1 MKQQNEIIGIF
12 DWVPANEDIIFY
24 YDDSIS
30 DGMVVKA
37 NFTRFIPI
45 IRESFSSYVI
55 KQSHFRKRMAMICH
69 HLNYF
74 IKFYDLDHS
83 ILLSLISIKY
93 LIERN
98 TEISEETFRHLMKT
112 RVLTHNFI
120 RSVLDITDDLYVLH
134 IDNDDGK
141 YKSTPKITDTQ
152 GKILV
157 AFSFAMKFLFPTI
170 THFVNINTNYVEK
183 TAYIK
188 CFKNV
193 FMDMIELMENEICVE
208 NYVKAKIKE
217 GVMTPEESKS
227 ITIKDIDKDEIW
239 NYHPNAYNALCELI
253 RGRVERNRQK
263 DETIWIKKQQI
274 RGDNVE
280 SFIQVF
286 ISEILIVKGLYK
298 LDYRRNPVSYI
309 DGILFQSYNNFKQEN
324 FEFKP
329 VDITDDDS
337 SGDTEYMSRAEAME
351 MSSYFM
357 DESSLLI
364 NDVNSTKVMAEIK
377 EKFNI
382 PISKEKFDFY
392 MTHCK
397 FTYINQELLRC
408 FFTKYFHDSFA
419 LKGLNKRDLMTL
431 TIILKEYLQMN
442 NMYLLSQLLTANIM
456 GKYRESPIRN
466 NKFKEKLETHDM
478 YLNVV
483 KPKFKYIYELGM
495 KEDKIK
501 KLLSI
506 MINSSFVCVDFNEQ
520 INGLEVDNV
529 SIDQLN
535 NEFCQFLSII

>member
-1 MKQQNEIIGIF
+1 MKQEKEIIGIF
-12 DWVPANEDIIFY
+12 EWEPKKEEIIFY
-24 YDDSIS
+24 YDDSIA

-37 NFTRFIPI
+37 NFSKFIPV

-74 IKFYDLDHS
+74 IAHYDCDHS
-83 ILLSLISIKY
+83 ILMSFISVKY
-93 LIERN
+93 LIESN
-98 TEISEETFRHLMKT
+98 TDITEEDFRTLMK
-112 RVLTHNFI
+112 RRILTPNFLT
-120 RSVLDITDDLYVLH
+120 SVLAITNDLYELH

-141 YKSTPKITDTQ
+141 YKSTPKITDVQ

-170 THFVNINTNYVEK
+170 THFVNINTNYTEK

-193 FMDMIELMENEICVE
+193 FMDMIELMENKICVD
-208 NYVKAKIKE
+208 NYVKDKIACGQLTIADKN
-217 GVMTPEESKS
+217 S
-227 ITIKDIDKDEIW
+227 ITIKDIPEERIQD
-239 NYHPNAYNALCELI
+239 YHPNAYNALCELI

-263 DETIWIKKQQI
+263 DEIIWIKKQQI

-351 MSSYFM
+351 MASYFM
-357 DESSLLI
+357 DESTLLI
-364 NDVNSTKVMAEIK
+364 NDVNNTRVMAEIK

-382 PISKEKFDFY
+382 PISKEKLDFY
-392 MTHCK
+392 MNNCT

-419 LKGLNKRDLMTL
+419 LKGLNKRDLMIL

-442 NMYLLSQLLTANIM
+442 NMYLLSQFITANIM

-495 KEDKIK
+495 KEDKIRK
-501 KLLSI
+501 ILSI
-506 MINSSFVCVDFNEQ
+506 MINSSFVCVDINPQ

>member
-1 MKQQNEIIGIF
+1 
-12 DWVPANEDIIFY
+12 
-24 YDDSIS
+24 
-30 DGMVVKA
+30 
-37 NFTRFIPI
+37 
-45 IRESFSSYVI
+45 
-55 KQSHFRKRMAMICH
+55 
-69 HLNYF
+69 
-74 IKFYDLDHS
+74 
-83 ILLSLISIKY
+83 
-93 LIERN
+93 
-98 TEISEETFRHLMKT
+98 MKT

-120 RSVLDITDDLYVLH
+120 RSVLDITDDLYELH

-141 YKSTPKITDTQ
+141 YKSTPKITDNQ